1 MKTASAIRILLVDDH
16 ALFRDG
22 LGRLLEGEAD
32 FKLVDCCGNMREA
45 MQILARQPV
54 DVILLDY
61 LLEHEQGSEVV
72 RMVRQA
78 GFQGKI
84 LMVTAGLTN
93 SQIRELIQLGISG
106 IFLKHDPPS
115 SLVTCI
121 REVMAGRTW
130 LAPRHLQALVEPD
143 RSSDS
148 GVVDKKQ
155 ITERQRVVLR
165 GVLEG
170 LSNKEIAAQLGVSES
185 AIKAVIQQLFA
196 KLRVRSRSQLVR
208 AVLEQQPEVM

>member
-1 MKTASAIRILLVDDH
+1 MKVATAIRILLVDDH

-22 LGRLLEGEAD
+22 LGRLLEGEPD

-45 MQILARQPV
+45 LAILSRQTV
-54 DVILLDY
+54 DVMLLDY

-106 IFLKHDPPS
+106 IFLKHDAPS

-130 LAPRHLQALVEPD
+130 LAPRHLQALVEA
-143 RSSDS
+143 DS
-148 GVVDKKQ
+148 TRDSNLEKKQ

-170 LSNKEIAAQLGVSES
+170 HSNKEIASQLGVSES
-185 AIKAVIQQLFA
+185 AIKAVIQQLFS

-208 AVLEQQPEVM
+208 AVLEQRPEAM

>member
-1 MKTASAIRILLVDDH
+1 MKTVGAIRILLVDDH

-22 LGRLLEGEAD
+22 LGRLLEGEPD
-32 FKLVDCCGNMREA
+32 FRLVDCCGNMREA
-45 MQILARQPV
+45 LQILSRQSV
-54 DVILLDY
+54 DIILLDY
-61 LLEHEQGSEVV
+61 VLEHEQGSEVV
-72 RMVRQA
+72 RMLRQS
-78 GFQGKI
+78 GFHGKI

-106 IFLKHDPPS
+106 IFLKHDAPS

-143 RSSDS
+143 RSAET
-148 GVVDKKQ
+148 VVDKKQ
-155 ITERQRVVLR
+155 MTERQRVVLR

-196 KLRVRSRSQLVR
+196 KLRVRNRSQLVR
-208 AVLEQQPEVM
+208 AVLEQRPEVM

>member
-1 MKTASAIRILLVDDH
+1 METATAIRILLVDDH

-22 LGRLLEGEAD
+22 LGRLLEGEPD
-32 FKLVDCCGNMREA
+32 FRLVDCCGNM
-45 MQILARQPV
+45 
-54 DVILLDY
+54 LDY

-72 RMVRQA
+72 RVVRQA
-78 GFQGKI
+78 GFQGRI

-121 REVMAGRTW
+121 REVVAGRTW

-143 RSSDS
+143 RSRDS
-148 GVVDKKQ
+148 VVDKKQ

-208 AVLEQQPEVM
+208 AVLEQGPEVI

>member
-1 MKTASAIRILLVDDH
+1 MKTATAIRILLVDDH

-22 LGRLLEGEAD
+22 LGRLLEGEPD
-32 FKLVDCCGNMREA
+32 FRLVDCCGNMREA
-45 MQILARQPV
+45 LQILSRQPV
-54 DVILLDY
+54 DVVLLDY

-72 RMVRQA
+72 RMVRQS

-143 RSSDS
+143 RNRDS
-148 GVVDKKQ
+148 VVEKKQ

-196 KLRVRSRSQLVR
+196 KLQVRSRSQLVR
-208 AVLEQQPEVM
+208 AVLEQQPEVV